1 MKHFTIIT
9 VLLVVCCVPSVSVA
23 RSGPSIEVLETQ
35 IHLGDISLETDII
48 EGSILFIN
56 TGDQPLRVNKVDGSC
71 ACFAGYSGDKI
82 LQPDQGGEIL
92 VKFTKSKIPAGQI
105 KRMVRV
111 RTNDPVNKAVEVNFH
126 FNVLRD
132 PIEEQLRVIRKE
144 MSNLHK
150 ELKAVRADLKKVLTE
165 VSKGSNNNQARK
177 KMPDTTVYNVNIG
190 SSPTIGPKDAPVT
203 IVEFSDLQCPYCV
216 REYPKIKQMLKE
228 YPGKVKVV
236 FKHYPLKFH
245 KKAKPAHA
253 AVELAKLQGG
263 DEKFWK
269 IHDMIMDNPKDL
281 EIADLRGYAQ
291 TLGMDLARFDK
302 VVADEK
308 QIDELLKADIA
319 EARRCKVTGTPT
331 ILING
336 LKMTKRGINDYKAR
350 IDKILKEDKASK

>member
-9 VLLVVCCVPSVSVA
+9 VLLAVCCIPSESVA
-23 RSGPSIEVLETQ
+23 RSGPSIDVVEKR
-35 IHLGDISLETDII
+35 IDLGDISLETDII

-56 TGDQPLRVNKVDGSC
+56 TGDEPLRVTKVDGPC

-82 LQPDQGGEIL
+82 LQPEQGGEIL
-92 VKFTKSKIPAGQI
+92 VKFTKSKIPAGKV
-105 KRMVRV
+105 KRMVMV

-132 PIEEQLRVIRKE
+132 PIEEQLRAIRQE
-144 MSNLHK
+144 MANMHK
-150 ELKAVRADLKKVLTE
+150 ELKAIRADLKKVT
-165 VSKGSNNNQARK
+165 SNTK
-177 KMPDTTVYNVNIG
+177 KTTKKPDTTVYNVNIG

-216 REYPKIKQMLKE
+216 REYPKIKQMLRE
-228 YPGKVKVV
+228 YPGKVRVV
-236 FKHYPLKFH
+236 FKHYPLTFH

-253 AVELAKLQGG
+253 ATELAKLQGG
-263 DEKFWK
+263 EKKFWK
-269 IHDMIMDNPKDL
+269 MHDMIINKPKNL

-308 QIDELLKADIA
+308 QIDELLKADMA
-319 EARRCKVTGTPT
+319 EARKCKVTGTPT

-336 LKMTKRGINDYKAR
+336 LKMTARGINDYKAR
-350 IDKILKEDKASK
+350 INQILKGNKAAK